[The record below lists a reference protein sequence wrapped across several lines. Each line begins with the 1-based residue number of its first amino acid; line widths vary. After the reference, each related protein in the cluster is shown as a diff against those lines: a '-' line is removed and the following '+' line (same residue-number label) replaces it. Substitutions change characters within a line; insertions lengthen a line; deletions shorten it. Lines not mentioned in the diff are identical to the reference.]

1 MKTSHSPSKG
11 FQGPNPITATH
22 TWGAVGRAAMQQTSV
37 VCYFIF
43 FVPGP
48 NSRWQN
54 SQQAARGLEE
64 VLAARSCLSALNTTM
79 GTLGTTPLRAHC
91 MAQRVREAANA
102 VSCTDGYSEQ
112 GSRDLACVEQ

>member
-1 MKTSHSPSKG
+1 
-11 FQGPNPITATH
+11 
-22 TWGAVGRAAMQQTSV
+22 MQQTSV

-54 SQQAARGLEE
+54 SQQAAQGLEE
-64 VLAARSCLSALNTTM
+64 VLAARSRLSALNTTM

-91 MAQRVREAANA
+91 MAQRVREAAN